1 VIAAVGVIIGYCL
14 VAVVAH
20 ELTHYVVAAVVGRS
34 PSIDWVE
41 LEFYWQAPQT
51 ARDKPDELIAAAP
64 VLVGAV
70 LVLPLAASLDAGTDI
85 FDGARVLAWSVYTLP
100 VPLPFIAFG
109 ASLGDWNG
117 VLGLIQRSW
126 GKEAEA

>member
-1 VIAAVGVIIGYCL
+1 MIAAVAVIIGYCL

-20 ELTHYVVAAVVGRS
+20 ELTHYAVAALVGRS
-34 PSIDWVE
+34 PSIDWIEVE
-41 LEFYWQAPQT
+41 CHWQAPQT
-51 ARDKPDELIAAAP
+51 ARDKSDELIAAAP

-70 LVLPLAASLDAGTDI
+70 LVLPLAASLDVTDI

-100 VPLPFIAFG
+100 IPLPFVPIG

-126 GKEAEA
+126 GQAEA